1 MNRLPGDEF
10 TNYFMN
16 ELCNNCKMLNIS
28 QDKLITE
35 SIDAVIMVYRDNPTE
50 SSSIVEDIMGLHN
63 GGVGVLVAVTKR
75 ILQCIEDPDPLDS
88 KDDWISNIYNRYLEN
103 TAHVRRG
110 AGPGPVSKQAAR
122 QVISMCADNYF
133 N

>member
-1 MNRLPGDEF
+1 MNRLSGDEF

-16 ELCNNCKMLNIS
+16 ELCNTCKMFNIS
-28 QDKLITE
+28 KDRLITA

-50 SSSIVEDIMGLHN
+50 SSSIVGDIMGLHN
-63 GGVGVLVAVTKR
+63 GGVGVLMVATKR
-75 ILQCIEDPDPLDS
+75 VLHCIDDPKPLES
-88 KDDWISNIYNRYLEN
+88 RDDWISRIYNRYLEN
-103 TAHVRRG
+103 TTHVRRG
-110 AGPGPVSKQAAR
+110 AGPGPVSKQVSR